1 MKTIKQKI
9 LHSKLSVI
17 VVLFFALILLV
28 SGGLMTKKASAETTF
43 SEEDF
48 KMCVGAEVR
57 TDGKDGIRFVASL
70 GAAEPSETVY
80 KDLTCNVM
88 IVPKVYLTHYG
99 ITSNYFTELQ
109 TAVSVWATIW

>member
-1 MKTIKQKI
+1 MKTIKQKL
-9 LHSKLSVI
+9 LHGKLSVI
-17 VVLFFALILLV
+17 AVLFFALILLV
-28 SGGLMTKKASAETTF
+28 SGGFMMKKASAETTF
-43 SEEDF
+43 SEDDF

-88 IVPKVYLTHYG
+88 IARR
-99 ITSNYFTELQ
+99 S
-109 TAVSVWATIW
+109 